1 MTIMVGLIVATLG
14 AVSLTRLPIDLMP
27 PLRNMHL
34 RVDSRYP
41 GAGPY
46 EIETLITRPLEQ
58 SLSTVHHVKKLSST
72 SAEGSSRVNL
82 EFQWGTNTDNAYHD
96 MRQAI
101 ERISDQLPEDLPE
114 PVIEHWDPADAPI
127 IYLAIASD
135 LDPVGLTRFVT
146 KDIVPHIERIP
157 GVARIRVDGGVRREI
172 RVELNRDDL
181 HARGLSASDVI
192 AALRQENAVQQSGNV
207 DKGHLRLL
215 LRTHGNFKSLDEISG
230 TIIAR
235 DGDALVRVS
244 DVGRVV
250 KGTQR
255 QTLIQRTDGEPSIA
269 LQVYKQSGL
278 NTVEVCDA
286 VERAIRQ
293 FNAQHNEAK
302 ISVRIN
308 TGQHIRK
315 AIEDV
320 GWALLLGMGLSGL
333 VLLIFLRS
341 FRSTLVV
348 ALSMPL
354 SVLMT
359 LVMIY
364 LVGYTLNLV
373 SFGGLALGIGLLVDN
388 SIVVLENIFR
398 KRHDGLAPD
407 EAAIEGTG
415 EVSAAI
421 TASTLTTLVV
431 FLPVLF
437 LVNAAGVLL
446 YQLAFAVSISVVSSL
461 LISMTLTPMLTTLG
475 AREAGSSEGESS
487 KSPPKKVVERRKPS
501 GPTAQPAQRPG
512 GLRRSA
518 TGTRVSLTER
528 AYGRLLGWSLRHPAF
543 VSAAL
548 LSLFACAVGLTP
560 LIGTEFLPNSDGGTV
575 RVDIEMAPGIQLDL
589 LDHQARILED
599 HLVRMVP
606 ECQTLFARVGGP
618 PSASTYWHRGTMLV
632 GLVPTTER
640 TRTAE
645 EIRQDLEDNLPAI
658 TGMKYNIRAYK
669 AISAFG
675 SLGRGGGTRM
685 LLELRGGDPQEAQIV
700 AAEVV
705 ADLEE
710 IPGLANVKVSKDER
724 REVLA
729 AGIDRH
735 KASVLGVSASDLAGA
750 ISSSVR
756 GTRAAVFH
764 DKGDELEVVVRL
776 REEDRSQ
783 KADVGELGVTTAD
796 GNIVP
801 VKSLVSF
808 AREEDSAAIRR
819 SDQQRVTTI
828 TASIEDRDLGSIAKD
843 IEHRL
848 TKTTLPDGYSI
859 HVTGD
864 WELQQKNFRDL
875 RIGMALAVVLM
886 FMVMAAQFE
895 SLLHPLLVLLT
906 LPLAAIGVI
915 ATLLLTGS
923 HFNLQTFIGI
933 VMLSGIVVNN
943 AIVLIDYI
951 NQLRKTHPDKPL
963 QEVVIQAAT
972 RRFRP
977 ILMTTV
983 TTVLAMSPIAF
994 AWGESGEVQAPMAL
1008 SLIGGLISATLIT
1021 LVAIPLAYAGVSR
1034 NVSGEEST
1042 E

>member
-1 MTIMVGLIVATLG
+1 MFLTRLAVRRPTMTTMVSLIVATLG

-34 RVDSRYP
+34 RVDTRYP

-58 SLSTVHHVKKLSST
+58 SLSTVHHIKKLSST

-114 PVIEHWDPADAPI
+114 PVIEYWDPADAPV

-146 KDIVPHIERIP
+146 NEILPHIERIP

-181 HARGLSASDVI
+181 NARGLSASDVI
-192 AALRQENAVQQSGNV
+192 AALRQENAVQRSGNV
-207 DKGHLRLL
+207 DKGHLQLL
-215 LRTHGNFKSLDEISG
+215 LRTHGNFKSLDEISS

-269 LQVYKQSGL
+269 LMVYKQSGL

-293 FNAQHNEAK
+293 FNAQHSEAK

-398 KRHDGLAPD
+398 KRAEGLSPAD
-407 EAAIEGTG
+407 AAIEGTD

-446 YQLAFAVSISVVSSL
+446 HQLAFAVSISVVSSL
-461 LISMTLTPMLTTLG
+461 LISITLTPMLTALG
-475 AREAGSSEGESS
+475 ASEADSDKAASPTPGIPRSTIGE
-487 KSPPKKVVERRKPS
+487 
-501 GPTAQPAQRPG
+501 
-512 GLRRSA
+512 
-518 TGTRVSLTER
+518 RV
-528 AYGRLLGWSLRHPAF
+528 YGRLLGWSLRHPAS

-575 RVDIEMAPGIQLDL
+575 RVDIEMAPGIQLEL
-589 LDHQARILED
+589 LNHQARILED

-618 PSASTYWHRGTMLV
+618 PSASTYWHKGTMLV

-645 EIRQDLEDNLPAI
+645 EIRQDLEDNLPSI

-685 LLELRGGDPQEAQIV
+685 LLELRGGDPQDAQIV

-705 ADLEE
+705 AGLEE
-710 IPGLANVKVSKDER
+710 ISGLTNVKVSKDER

-756 GTRAAVFH
+756 GTKAAVFH

-828 TASIEDRDLGSIAKD
+828 TASIQDRDLGSIAQD

-859 HVTGD
+859 HIAGD

-951 NQLRKTHPDKPL
+951 NQLKRTHPEMPL

-983 TTVLAMSPIAF
+983 TTVLAMSPIAL
-994 AWGESGEVQAPMAL
+994 AWGESGEVQAPMATT
-1008 SLIGGLISATLIT
+1008 LIGGLISATLIT
-1021 LVAIPLAYAGVSR
+1021 LVAIPLAYSCISR
-1034 NVSGEEST
+1034 NAS
-1042 E
+1042 

>member
-1 MTIMVGLIVATLG
+1 MFLTRLAVRRPTMTIMACLIVATLG
-14 AVSLTRLPIDLMP
+14 SVSLAKLPIDLMP
-27 PLRNMHL
+27 PMQNMYL
-34 RVDSRYP
+34 RVESRYP

-58 SLSTVHHVKKLSST
+58 TLSTVHQIERTSST

-82 EFQWGTNTDNAYHD
+82 EFQWGTNTDNAIHD
-96 MRQAI
+96 IRQAI

-114 PVIEHWDPADAPI
+114 PVIAHWDPGDAPVI
-127 IYLAIASD
+127 FLAVASD
-135 LDPVGLTRFVT
+135 LEPVSLTRFVT
-146 KDIVPHIERIP
+146 GDIVPRIERIP
-157 GVARIRVDGGVRREI
+157 GVARVWVDGGIRREI

-192 AALRQENAVQQSGNV
+192 TALRQENAVQRSGNV

-215 LRTHGNFKSLDEISG
+215 LRTHGDFQSLDDISR

-269 LQVYKQSGL
+269 LLVYKQSGL

-286 VERAIRQ
+286 IEREIRQ
-293 FNAQHNEAK
+293 FNAQNNQAT

-308 TGQHIRK
+308 TGQQIRK

-320 GWALLLGMGLSGL
+320 GLALLFGMGLSGL

-341 FRSTLVV
+341 LRSTLVV

-388 SIVVLENIFR
+388 SIVVLESIFR
-398 KRHDGLAPD
+398 KRADGVSP
-407 EAAIEGTG
+407 EQAAIEGTG

-446 YQLAFAVSISVVSSL
+446 HELAFAVSTSVVSSL
-461 LISMTLTPMLTTLG
+461 LISVTLTPMLTALG
-475 AREAGSSEGESS
+475 ARENEST
-487 KSPPKKVVERRKPS
+487 KPAV
-501 GPTAQPAQRPG
+501 P
-512 GLRRSA
+512 
-518 TGTRVSLTER
+518 RVSLSESC
-528 AYGRLLGWSLRHPAF
+528 YSHLLGWSLRHPAL

-560 LIGTEFLPNSDGGTV
+560 LIGTEFLPDSDGGTV
-575 RVDIEMAPGIQLDL
+575 RVDFEMAPGIQLDL
-589 LDHQARILED
+589 LNHQARILED

-606 ECQTLFARVGGP
+606 ECQTLFARVDGP
-618 PSASTYWHRGTMLV
+618 ASASSAWHKGTMLI
-632 GLVPTTER
+632 GLVSKAER
-640 TRTAE
+640 KRTAD
-645 EIRQDLEDNLPAI
+645 EIRQDLEETLPAI
-658 TGMKYNIRAYK
+658 SGMKYQIRAYK
-669 AISAFG
+669 AVSAFQ
-675 SLGRGGGTRM
+675 SLPGGGSTRM
-685 LLELRGGDPQEAQIV
+685 VLELRGGDPQEAQIV

-705 ADLEE
+705 AGLKE
-710 IPGLANVKVSKDER
+710 ITGLTNVKVSRDER

-750 ISSSVR
+750 IESSVR

-764 DKGDELEVVVRL
+764 DSGDELEVVVRL
-776 REEDRSQ
+776 REEDRSRQ
-783 KADVGELGVTTAD
+783 ADVGELGVATA
-796 GNIVP
+796 GGKIVP

-808 AREEDSAAIRR
+808 AREEDSAVIRR
-819 SDQQRVTTI
+819 TDQQRVTTI
-828 TASIEDRDLGSIAKD
+828 TASIKDRDLGSIARD
-843 IEHRL
+843 IERRL

-859 HVTGD
+859 HVGGD
-864 WELQQKNFRDL
+864 WEQQQKHFHDL
-875 RIGMALAVVLM
+875 RIGMILAVVLM

-906 LPLAAIGVI
+906 LPLATIGVI

-951 NQLRKTHPDKPL
+951 NQLRNTHQEKPL
-963 QEVVIQAAT
+963 HEVVVQAAA
-972 RRFRP
+972 RRLRP

-983 TTVLAMSPIAF
+983 TTVLAMSPIAL
-994 AWGESGEVQAPMAL
+994 AWGESGEVQAPMATA
-1008 SLIGGLISATLIT
+1008 LIGGLISATLIT
-1021 LVAIPLAYAGVSR
+1021 LIAIPLAYAGVSR
-1034 NVSGEEST
+1034 NSKPGLD
-1042 E
+1042 